1 MCRLAQIEYRDQIQK
16 AEDERKEL
24 LEKRRKEKYEKHY
37 DICQQ
42 VICLVDIYLNIPLI
56 LECNIVVLGSIFFVF
71 KMCLSIY
78 KL

>member
-42 VICLVDIYLNIPLI
+42 VICPVDIYLNIPLI
-56 LECNIVVLGSIFFVF
+56 LV
-71 KMCLSIY
+71 
-78 KL
+78 

>member
-56 LECNIVVLGSIFFVF
+56 LV
-71 KMCLSIY
+71 
-78 KL
+78 